1 MSNLLANPDFELSS
15 PPALSPNWSGQSV
28 TTVNDN
34 TKSYT
39 GNNYVSFP
47 SSGFKL
53 LSYRGVSVEYGK
65 SYIMSLWINPLTL
78 PKSINVI
85 ITGTGGVSQTIILSN
100 ANTYTEYIVNYTP
113 VETATVDILFF
124 ARIGASLYL
133 DSVSLKENIITNAD
147 FDLATP
153 PYLPTNWYSKYVTTV
168 YDAVNTHS
176 GVQYASMTPITTNF
190 ALMTHKIS
198 GITVSNNYDF
208 SFWANPNNSAK
219 PIVVFSWDFGEEI
232 MMSNLNTWTE
242 YTINFT
248 AVNDPTVIF
257 FMTFYDA
264 TDNET
269 RIDDIS
275 ITEV

>member
-15 PPALSPNWSGQSV
+15 PPALSPNWTGQSV

-34 TKSYT
+34 TKSHS

-53 LSYRGVSVEYGK
+53 LSYKGISVEYGK
-65 SYIMSLWINPLTL
+65 SYVLSFWINPLTL
-78 PKSINVI
+78 PKNINVI

-113 VETATVDILFF
+113 VETATVDLLFF
-124 ARIGASLYL
+124 ARFGASMYL
-133 DSVSLKENIITNAD
+133 DNVSLKENLITDAD
-147 FDLATP
+147 FDLVSAP
-153 PYLPTNWYSKYVTTV
+153 NLPANWYSKYVTTV
-168 YDAVNTHS
+168 YDAANTHS
-176 GVQYASMTPITTNF
+176 GVNYVSMTPISTNF
-190 ALMTHKIS
+190 ALLVHEI
-198 GITVSNNYDF
+198 INVTVSQDYQF
-208 SFWANPNNSAK
+208 SFWANPMNSAK
-219 PIVVFSWDFGEEI
+219 TIVVFSWDFGEEI
-232 MMSNLNTWTE
+232 TMSNLNTWTE
-242 YTINFT
+242 HTISFT
-248 AVNDPTVIF
+248 AVNNPIMIF
-257 FMTFYDA
+257 FVTYYDA